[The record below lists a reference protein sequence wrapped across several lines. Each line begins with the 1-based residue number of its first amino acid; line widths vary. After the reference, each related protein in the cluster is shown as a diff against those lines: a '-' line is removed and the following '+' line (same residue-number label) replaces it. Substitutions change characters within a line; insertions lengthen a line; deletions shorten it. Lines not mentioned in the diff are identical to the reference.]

1 MLARRFPLH
10 ASAGVSLTRFEV
22 SLFLQLRGHIILH
35 SGGVAKDGRNTEKGV
50 VAEDREVPWVPRA
63 PQQGRLDK
71 FGRGK
76 KGNEGGGYRI
86 GPSALPSAIPSALP
100 SAIP

>member
-1 MLARRFPLH
+1 MLRQ
-10 ASAGVSLTRFEV
+10 ASRSLVSKYLSSST
-22 SLFLQLRGHIILH
+22 SLSLRGHI

-63 PQQGRLDK
+63 PQHGRLDK
-71 FGRGK
+71 CGRGK
-76 KGNEGGGYRI
+76 DRNEGGGYRI

>member
-1 MLARRFPLH
+1 MLRQ
-10 ASAGVSLTRFEV
+10 ASRSLVSKYLSSST
-22 SLFLQLRGHIILH
+22 SLSLRGHIILH

-71 FGRGK
+71 CGRGK
-76 KGNEGGGYRI
+76 EGNEGGGYRT